1 MVPLNGSFNKWPLDY
16 SYTMLYPIFT
26 HTHTIFLHIA
36 RSCGIL
42 WGSPSRHPSHWSK
55 LWGSEEKWAKEWKH
69 LHQIFPK
76 YLLDNLLVLFPKYL
90 DTLDNLFFGTGTPW
104 KNHKTSKTTKCI
116 INHRLSRVSP
126 FAFVAQNRICLGS
139 CKTRCFSKTH
149 HIYMCCSITLMF
161 FSVQNRQLDAT

>member
-1 MVPLNGSFNKWPLDY
+1 MDHLINGHLIIAIPC
-16 SYTMLYPIFT
+16 YTPFS

-76 YLLDNLLVLFPKYL
+76 YLLDNLLVLFP
-90 DTLDNLFFGTGTPW
+90 NIWIPW
-104 KNHKTSKTTKCI
+104 ITCFLGLGLREKTTKRPKPQNASSTIVCRVYP
-116 INHRLSRVSP
+116 HLHLSLKI
-126 FAFVAQNRICLGS
+126 AFVLDHVKQDVSRKPITFICVVPLP
-139 CKTRCFSKTH
+139 
-149 HIYMCCSITLMF
+149 
-161 FSVQNRQLDAT
+161 